1 MNTRVERLP
10 DHPSRVVLE
19 VEVEAE
25 RVERTV
31 DSVYRRLA
39 RQVRIPGFR
48 PGKAPRPVVELHVGK
63 DALYLEAVDELIPQ
77 AYREA
82 VRASDLEPVAQAK
95 IDIIEYGAGKPLKFK
110 AEVDVKPEVK
120 LGEYR
125 GLAVEKRVR
134 KVTDRDV
141 DEVIDNLREQFAELV
156 HVDKERLEP
165 GDYAV
170 VDFEGLIDG
179 KPFRGGAAKG
189 EIIRVGDEGVLP
201 AFSDN
206 LVGLAPGEEREFE
219 VTFPEEA
226 REDLAGKTA
235 QFRVQLQEIKQR
247 RVPEAD
253 DEFAKDVGDFETIA
267 DLRADRRRRLEEA
280 AERAA
285 DAQMRDALLEQV
297 VAGAE
302 VELPTV
308 MVDQELGRLREEF
321 EFSLWQRGM
330 TLERYLEASEQTEE
344 ELLERL
350 RPNAVQQVK
359 AELVLE
365 AIAKAEQLE
374 PTEEEIDARLQ
385 QWFATV
391 QDPKERDE
399 RLRDEDNRLAAR
411 NTLRRAKALDFLV
424 EHAHVSVTEYE
435 ATDEQDGQQAD
446 AGATAADAGDE
457 TAPEAQEAAPAAD
470 GTAPEAETA
479 PRAQTDDE
487 LEQES
492 ARPRE

>member
-1 MNTRVERLP
+1 
-10 DHPSRVVLE
+10 
-19 VEVEAE
+19 
-25 RVERTV
+25 
-31 DSVYRRLA
+31 
-39 RQVRIPGFR
+39 
-48 PGKAPRPVVELHVGK
+48 
-63 DALYLEAVDELIPQ
+63 
-77 AYREA
+77 
-82 VRASDLEPVAQAK
+82 
-95 IDIIEYGAGKPLKFK
+95 
-110 AEVDVKPEVK
+110 
-120 LGEYR
+120 
-125 GLAVEKRVR
+125 
-134 KVTDRDV
+134 
-141 DEVIDNLREQFAELV
+141 
-156 HVDKERLEP
+156 
-165 GDYAV
+165 
-170 VDFEGLIDG
+170 
-179 KPFRGGAAKG
+179 
-189 EIIRVGDEGVLP
+189 
-201 AFSDN
+201 
-206 LVGLAPGEEREFE
+206 
-219 VTFPEEA
+219 
-226 REDLAGKTA
+226 
-235 QFRVQLQEIKQR
+235 
-247 RVPEAD
+247 
-253 DEFAKDVGDFETIA
+253 
-267 DLRADRRRRLEEA
+267 
-280 AERAA
+280 
-285 DAQMRDALLEQV
+285 
-297 VAGAE
+297 
-302 VELPTV
+302 
-308 MVDQELGRLREEF
+308 
-321 EFSLWQRGM
+321 M

-359 AELVLE
+359 VELVLE